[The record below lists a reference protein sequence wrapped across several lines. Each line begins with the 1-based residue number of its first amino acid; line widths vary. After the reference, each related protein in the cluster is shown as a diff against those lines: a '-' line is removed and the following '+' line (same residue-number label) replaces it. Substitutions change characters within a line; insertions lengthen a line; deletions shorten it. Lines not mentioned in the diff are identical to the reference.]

1 MATKFSELTAHR
13 VDLARNLEAGFD
25 NYLEEIARGYA
36 DFAAPLLEEGE
47 TAPDVGFL
55 LELMK
60 RGVARSRRR
69 LSSFEGPVLDQAH
82 EDAKVSA
89 EIARRQKAVG
99 AKMRLVRHICRG
111 FYGTKGIERIG
122 LKDEPRYASS
132 RLYEQAKT
140 VKESLLKPDLG
151 LEPMLEIETGED
163 VATPPAQLAAELEP
177 ELSELGELV
186 GDRHQENR
194 KSVDVRLRRQRA
206 LGDFDREVRAI
217 VRTAQGMFRLAGRD
231 DLAERFRPI
240 LQKVTRRKKTEDKA
254 EAAADQATGGA
265 TGEAESAAA
274 TEAAASEKT
283 TA

>member
-1 MATKFSELTAHR
+1 MALKFSEMTAHR

-25 NYLEEIARGYA
+25 NYLEEIASGYA

-47 TAPDVGFL
+47 TAPDVGLQLQL
-55 LELMK
+55 LK

-69 LSSFEGPVLDQAH
+69 LQSFEGPVLEQTH

-89 EIARRQKAVG
+89 EIARRQKAVA

-111 FYGTKGIERIG
+111 FYGTEGIERIG
-122 LKDEPRYASS
+122 LKNEPRYASS
-132 RLYEQAKT
+132 RLYEQGKT
-140 VKESLLKPDLG
+140 IKASLLRSDLG
-151 LEPMLEIETGED
+151 LEPLMEIETGDD
-163 VATPPAQLAAELEP
+163 VPTMPKQLAARLEP

-194 KSVDVRLRRQRA
+194 RSVDVRLRRQDA
-206 LGDFDREVRAI
+206 LSEFDSDVRAI

-240 LQKVTRRKKTEDKA
+240 LQKVRRKKAEDHE
-254 EAAADQATGGA
+254 EAAADQATA
-265 TGEAESAAA
+265 TAGEAESAA
-274 TEAAASEKT
+274 TPEAAASDAT